1 MAPDSASLQGARV
14 ATEHSVSPLFRREA
28 IEFQQHQR
36 QWGDVA
42 LLQPVSTKLLTWSLA
57 ASVALII
64 VFLMFAEYARKET
77 ANGYLTPSAGTAK
90 VFAPREGVIEAVYV
104 KEGQQVTQGQPLLRV
119 ATDQLSGGGEDV
131 NAVTFGLL
139 TSHRDLLS
147 GQIAAEEQRMSS
159 EQQRLNASLDNLK
172 NEASLLHNQMTM
184 QVQRVKSG
192 ETLVSMASAL
202 VAKGLVSEVD
212 RVHREQ
218 AVLDDTE
225 RLSSMAQQATSLQDR
240 TSQTRYELEQLA
252 TVTATKL
259 QPLRSELS
267 STEQR
272 IAEIGARRAYAVRAP
287 ISGRVSLLQVN
298 VGQPTDPH
306 RLEMEIVSANA
317 NLEAVLFVPA
327 RAAGFVHE
335 GQRVRLLYDAFP
347 YQKYGTHSGRII
359 GVSQTILT
367 GADVSGPIALKE
379 PAYRAIVAL
388 DEAVITTRDKKTIP
402 LQPDMLLRAD
412 IILERRTIMSWIL
425 EPLRG
430 ARI

>member
-1 MAPDSASLQGARV
+1 MATQ
-14 ATEHSVSPLFRREA
+14 HSVSPLFRREA

-57 ASVALII
+57 VSVALII
-64 VFLMFAEYARKET
+64 VFLMFAEYARKDT

-90 VFAPREGVIEAVYV
+90 VFAPREGVIEDVYV

-131 NAVTFGLL
+131 NAVALDLL

-147 GQIAAEEQRMSS
+147 GQITAEEQRMSS

-202 VAKGLVSEVD
+202 AAKGLVSEFD

-225 RLSSMAQQATSLQDR
+225 KLSSLAQQANSLEDR
-240 TSQTRYELEQLA
+240 ISQTRYTLEQLA

-267 STEQR
+267 SIEQR

-298 VGQPTDPH
+298 VGQPADPH

-317 NLEAVLFVPA
+317 NLEAVLFVPT
-327 RAAGFVHE
+327 RAAGFVHV

-359 GVSQTILT
+359 GISQTILT

-379 PAYRAIVAL
+379 PAYKAIVAL
-388 DEAVITTRDKKTIP
+388 DEAAITTRDKKTIP

-412 IILERRTIMSWIL
+412 IILEQRTIMRWIL
-425 EPLRG
+425 EPLLS
-430 ARI
+430 ARM